1 MRNKITALI
10 FLGVFFMTK
19 TTAQD
24 TTFTRISTETG
35 TLEQQTVETE
45 TDRLF
50 GVKTPARWM
59 VNIGLKPYYP
69 VYNNFI
75 NDANATPPIGIEVKI
90 SPSFSTGLK
99 YGYGWQSGGGIFAYD
114 AHIHTLQLEQRW
126 YPQMAKKIQAGTG
139 ANNFSGTY
147 LGLRT
152 GVQYIFQNEWTFRDD
167 LGNVY
172 TRGGN
177 YVNQWQTEIRYGIQS
192 RIRKHGLFDY
202 SAGLTFNHYPNIQNS
217 TQQSASSI
225 GLNQEFRIGL
235 ALFER
240 SEKTDY
246 SGSYCGVLRCFD
258 DNRRMFKVNTLNLLN
273 VFYQKYSQSNLGF
286 AIKPNIAVEQKFGS
300 APFSVEAETDVNFTN
315 GSLNDKATIFR
326 AYSLSGAAGLRWYY
340 NQPKRIA
347 AGRAGNNLSGPFLA
361 VRGKYEYSANRAN
374 ILNAGEQKTITN
386 SQTLHLLWGY
396 QLRIFKHG
404 YAAFRIGPGYYQI
417 GGDIAADAPKWGLDI
432 FSDLKVG
439 FAF

>member
-24 TTFTRISTETG
+24 TTFTRIFTETG

-69 VYNNFI
+69 AYNNFI
-75 NDANATPPIGIEVKI
+75 NDANTTPPIGIEVKL

-99 YGYGWQSGGGIFAYD
+99 YGYGWQPDVGQFAKG
-114 AHIHTLQLEQRW
+114 AHIHFVQLEQRW

-152 GVQYIFQNEWTFRDD
+152 GVQYFFQDEWIFRDGQ
-167 LGNVY
+167 GNEY

-177 YVNQWQTEIRYGIQS
+177 QVKHFQADIRYGIQS

-202 SAGLTFNHYPNIQNS
+202 SAGLTFNHFPNIQNG
-217 TQQSASSI
+217 TQQTASSI
-225 GLNQEFRIGL
+225 SLNQEFRIGL

-258 DNRRMFKVNTLNLLN
+258 DDRRMFKVNTLNLLN

-286 AIKPNIAVEQKFGS
+286 AIKPNIAVEQKLGS

-347 AGRAGNNLSGPFLA
+347 AGRAGNNLSGPFVA
-361 VRGKYEYSANRAN
+361 VRGKYEYSENREN
-374 ILNAGEQKTITN
+374 ILNAGEQTTTAN
-386 SQTLHLLWGY
+386 NQSLHLLWGY

-404 YAAFRIGPGYYQI
+404 YAAFRIGPGYAKIRVNTAGYVPS
-417 GGDIAADAPKWGLDI
+417 GGLDI